1 MPTVTKKPSPHAPS
15 PGLGTLVPRTFQ
27 SPTRGPALAGITDLL
42 SFLSSTTSPSTSSH
56 PLGKSG
62 HQAEATAQAAIIQ
75 PTQDLVLPQLEV
87 IAADPRVAATAVTE
101 ATMVTAVAMATV
113 VVMVTAAAMVTAVA
127 MVSAAVMA
135 TAPIRIHF
143 SFSSPLMEP
152 SVSFKM
158 ATLFLSPPTRL
169 VRATAPVS
177 LSAMEL

>member
-1 MPTVTKKPSPHAPS
+1 MPTVRKKPSPHALS
-15 PGLGTLVPRTFQ
+15 PGLGTLVPRMFQ
-27 SPTRGPALAGITDLL
+27 SPTHGPAPDGIMDLP
-42 SFLSSTTSPSTSSH
+42 SSLSSTTSPSTSSH
-56 PLGKSG
+56 PPVKSG
-62 HQAEATAQAAIIQ
+62 HQAKATTQAAIIH

-87 IAADPRVAATAVTE
+87 IVADPPVVATAATVVT
-101 ATMVTAVAMATV
+101 AGTMVTAAA
-113 VVMVTAAAMVTAVA
+113 MVTVAMVTAVA

-135 TAPIRIHF
+135 TAPILKHF

-169 VRATAPVS
+169 LHATAPVS